1 MHPEYNPATPFVLTV
16 SRMIVHGLSRCT
28 ATALQHT
35 AYSTH
40 SNARTLPPNCERV
53 LTYSVGYVTN
63 LVS

>member
-1 MHPEYNPATPFVLTV
+1 MPLVFTV

-28 ATALQHT
+28 AHQH
-35 AYSTH
+35 AARSTPA
-40 SNARTLPPNCERV
+40 SARTLPPNCERV